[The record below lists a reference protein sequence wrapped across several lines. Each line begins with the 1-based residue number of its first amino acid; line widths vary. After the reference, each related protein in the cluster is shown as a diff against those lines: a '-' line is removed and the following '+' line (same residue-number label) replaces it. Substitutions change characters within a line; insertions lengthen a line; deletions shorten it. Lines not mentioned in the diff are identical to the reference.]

1 MRSNG
6 PMHKMAFI
14 DTKKHALKNVSNHY
28 DSTPLALITKKY
40 LIWLCKVNNHWIY
53 FCFFCCFLFP
63 TEKYFL
69 KYEIPTLQK
78 GNKNRKHID
87 SLTKEL
93 RVCDMNCTSRW
104 SCPVWAWWNP
114 SSICSGTRMMS
125 NEPSEQSCKCFRP
138 LGLLST
144 AYQQEKKKIIKQQE
158 RETKSIRSE
167 AGNWR
172 DKENGRGGDLREEA
186 TSSMLGVNLAMIWGK
201 ATWG

>member
-1 MRSNG
+1 MHSLTNTYTHFWLKVRTIEIMARDAMRSNG

-158 RETKSIRSE
+158 RENKKH
-167 AGNWR
+167 
-172 DKENGRGGDLREEA
+172 KEWSG
-186 TSSMLGVNLAMIWGK
+186 
-201 ATWG
+201 